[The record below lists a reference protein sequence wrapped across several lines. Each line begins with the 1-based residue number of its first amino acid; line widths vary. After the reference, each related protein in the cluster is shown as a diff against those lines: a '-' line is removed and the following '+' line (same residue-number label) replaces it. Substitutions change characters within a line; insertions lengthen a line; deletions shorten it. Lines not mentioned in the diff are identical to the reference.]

1 LLWLNS
7 LFLLWLAFIPFPTA
21 LMGDFPGERIA
32 VIGYGTVTTLAG
44 VSFTFM
50 RYYAFYLA
58 NLVDETIDRSAEI
71 RDVEKRAE
79 SDSSCYRRIAGFR
92 RHKAF
97 NCSLCHSPLDVLY
110 SKQARKRCKLK
121 ADWTPSVMAIH
132 HFQPTHYH
140 TTIGSHEPVLRVGN
154 GDTVITTTVD
164 AMGKDANE
172 VQVTSEGNPQT
183 GPFYVTDAEPGDTLV
198 VRLDRIMPSR
208 AIGYTGSVV
217 AVNVVDPSYVSEL
230 PERELAEWR
239 VDNERGTATLIKPE
253 TKLGNL
259 TIPLAP
265 MLGCFGVAPPG
276 GQAISTATSADH
288 GGNMD
293 YRGFVAGVTVYLP
306 VFVPG
311 ALLHVG
317 DGHGTQGDG
326 EIVGTGIEISM
337 EVQFTVQVIKG
348 KRIRW
353 PRGENAEYIF
363 AVGNA
368 RPLDQATQHATTEM
382 LRWLKEDY
390 GLNAKSASL
399 LLGQCV
405 EYDLGNVFDPAY
417 TMVCKVRKA
426 LLRFS

>member
-1 LLWLNS
+1 
-7 LFLLWLAFIPFPTA
+7 
-21 LMGDFPGERIA
+21 
-32 VIGYGTVTTLAG
+32 
-44 VSFTFM
+44 
-50 RYYAFYLA
+50 
-58 NLVDETIDRSAEI
+58 
-71 RDVEKRAE
+71 
-79 SDSSCYRRIAGFR
+79 
-92 RHKAF
+92 
-97 NCSLCHSPLDVLY
+97 
-110 SKQARKRCKLK
+110 
-121 ADWTPSVMAIH
+121 MAIH
-132 HFQPTHYH
+132 HFRPTHYH
-140 TTIGSHEPVLRVGN
+140 TAIGSHEPVLRVGN

-164 AMGKDANE
+164 AMGKDASE
-172 VQVTSEGNPQT
+172 VQVTPEGNPQT
-183 GPFYVTDAEPGDTLV
+183 GPFYVADAEPGDTLV
-198 VRLDRIMPSR
+198 VRLDRIVPSR
-208 AIGYTGSVV
+208 SIGYTGSVV
-217 AVNVVDPSYVSEL
+217 AVNVVDPSYVGQL
-230 PERELAEWR
+230 PERQLAEWR

-293 YRGFVAGVTVYLP
+293 YRGFVAGVTAYFP
-306 VFVPG
+306 VFAPG

-317 DGHGTQGDG
+317 DGHATQGDG

-390 GLNAKSASL
+390 GLDATSASL

-405 EYDLGNVFDPAY
+405 EYDLGNIFDPAY

-426 LLRFS
+426 LVTRILHTP